1 MGGGGDGVVPTRSE
15 IEEYIVSASHAEL
28 LTTLD
33 ENDLAALVT
42 EYAQFE
48 AERVAKQEQAVM
60 MARAHLLSAC
70 KAQHVSYME
79 DALVYARTVVGLDD
93 GDPFVAKTVCLL
105 GAILQSQRGIVV
117 RVA

>member
-1 MGGGGDGVVPTRSE
+1 MSGVGDVATQSE

-60 MARAHLLSAC
+60 ARAHLLSAC
-70 KAQHVSYME
+70 NSQHVSYME
-79 DALVYARTVVGLDD
+79 DALVYARTVVGLDE

-105 GAILQSQRGIVV
+105 EASLQSQRGIVV
-117 RVA
+117 RMA